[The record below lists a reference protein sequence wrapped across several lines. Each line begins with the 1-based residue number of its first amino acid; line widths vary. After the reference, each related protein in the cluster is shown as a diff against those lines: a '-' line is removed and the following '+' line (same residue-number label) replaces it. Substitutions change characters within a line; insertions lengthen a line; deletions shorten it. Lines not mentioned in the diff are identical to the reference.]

1 MSVGLP
7 TAPNIVGIGM
17 WVKVTTAALME
28 TLTFGPIFLIYEL
41 LFWHNVAM
49 VSKRKGRR
57 LSGQPA
63 SGTRAATGTYQTRV
77 SNYSGMDRSAG
88 DAVLAAYGE
97 LYSRVQRKLVAAVAA
112 GRSATSLKSA
122 YLKRYGIPA
131 RMLNGARVLLEG
143 KMASVREQ
151 QRLRAVDLSARIKRA
166 EKQIAGLGEQS
177 SWDQVH
183 QKKRRL
189 VNLRSRLAALEAD
202 ISADRT
208 RLCFGSKRLWR
219 KQNHL
224 EANGYTSH
232 EEWLRDWQAARSDEF
247 FVLGSRDE
255 TAGCQLCVATI
266 ADDGTLTLR
275 LRMPDC
281 LVGEHGKHLVIEGV
295 RFAYWPRRGAGGA
308 GEQYRV
314 RSVPAG
320 ARRAG
325 GQAIGSGAGYQLP
338 AKQRVSQVSEK

>member
-1 MSVGLP
+1 MLQSFVNHPLGLCEFRLRGGDKFKSEVGLSVGLP
-7 TAPNIVGIGM
+7 TDPNIVGIGM
-17 WVKVTTAALME
+17 QQWVKVTTAALME

-131 RMLNGARVLLEG
+131 RMLNGARVSLEG
-143 KMASVREQ
+143 KVASVREQ

-219 KQNHL
+219 KQHVL
-224 EANGYTSH
+224 EATVTPVMRNGS
-232 EEWLRDWQAARSDEF
+232 
-247 FVLGSRDE
+247 
-255 TAGCQLCVATI
+255 
-266 ADDGTLTLR
+266 GT
-275 LRMPDC
+275 
-281 LVGEHGKHLVIEGV
+281 
-295 RFAYWPRRGAGGA
+295 
-308 GEQYRV
+308 
-314 RSVPAG
+314 
-320 ARRAG
+320 G
-325 GQAIGSGAGYQLP
+325 GQPAETRRRDASCASPVLP
-338 AKQRVSQVSEK
+338 MTAR

>member
-1 MSVGLP
+1 
-7 TAPNIVGIGM
+7 
-17 WVKVTTAALME
+17 ME
-28 TLTFGPIFLIYEL
+28 TLTFGPLFLIYEL

-131 RMLNGARVLLEG
+131 RMVNGARVSLEG
-143 KMASVREQ
+143 KVASVREQ

-166 EKQIAGLGEQS
+166 EKEIAGLGEQS

-208 RLCFGSKRLWR
+208 SLCFGSKRLWR
-219 KQNHL
+219 KQDHL
-224 EANGYTSH
+224 KGNGYSSH
-232 EEWLRDWQAARSDEF
+232 EEWLRDWQGARSDEF

-266 ADDGTLTLR
+266 ADDGTLTLW

-281 LVGEHGKHLVIEGV
+281 LAGEHGKHLVIEGV

-308 GEQYRV
+308 AEQYRV

-325 GQAIGSGAGYQLP
+325 GQAIGSGGGYQLP